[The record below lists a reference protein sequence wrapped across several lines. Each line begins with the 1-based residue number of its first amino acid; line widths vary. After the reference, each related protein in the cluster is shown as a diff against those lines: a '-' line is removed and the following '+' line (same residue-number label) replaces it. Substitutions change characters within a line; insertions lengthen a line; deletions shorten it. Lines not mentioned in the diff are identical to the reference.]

1 MSERSK
7 GLEPLAPGSPTP
19 EWSHVGLDPCLV
31 DEHQP
36 FGINPAL
43 MGLPADAL
51 AGDVR
56 PILLHWQDRFF

>member
-1 MSERSK
+1 
-7 GLEPLAPGSPTP
+7 
-19 EWSHVGLDPCLV
+19 
-31 DEHQP
+31 
-36 FGINPAL
+36 